1 MDKVSIEID
10 SRWVKVARSP
20 VYFIIAS
27 LQGISVTFAPLFL
40 YWSGRGNYFGGL
52 EWLVVP
58 LCFAVIFLVSVF
70 YFWLGGSVIRQL
82 RQK

>member
-20 VYFIIAS
+20 LYFIIAA
-27 LQGISVTFAPLFL
+27 LQGISVSFAPLFL
-40 YWSGRGNYFGGL
+40 YWSGRGSYFNGL
-52 EWLVVP
+52 EWVVVP
-58 LCFAVIFLVSVF
+58 LCFAVIFFVSVF
-70 YFWLGGSVIRQL
+70 YFWLGNSVIRQL

>member
-1 MDKVSIEID
+1 MHRTSIEID
-10 SRWVKVARSP
+10 SRWVKIARSP
-20 VYFIIAS
+20 VYFFIVT

-40 YWSGRGNYFGGL
+40 YWSGRGNYFRGL

-58 LCFAVIFLVSVF
+58 LCFAVIFLVPGF
-70 YFWLGGSVIRQL
+70 YFWLGCSVIRQL

>member
-20 VYFIIAS
+20 VYFIILA
-27 LQGISVTFAPLFL
+27 LQGISISFAPLFL
-40 YWSGRGNYFGGL
+40 YWSGRGNYFNGL

-58 LCFAVIFLVSVF
+58 LCFAVIFVVSVF
-70 YFWLGGSVIRQL
+70 YLLLGGSVIRQL
-82 RQK
+82 VKK